1 MIHVLGVIYLSTF
14 ASLTLATSPPPYSSP
29 PLLFGDSEI
38 IEKRW
43 LGQRRNL
50 NLLPFVIVKYSHNQ
64 ILSQVNL
71 QKQFIFL
78 FSFLT
83 FSEKYNTFCKY
94 LHYQTI
100 LLVEKRYIN
109 RKNQTKK
116 PAAGAARILIFYSSP
131 PPRNPKKRDKGE
143 GDL

>member
-1 MIHVLGVIYLSTF
+1 M
-14 ASLTLATSPPPYSSP
+14 AC
-29 PLLFGDSEI
+29 
-38 IEKRW
+38 
-43 LGQRRNL
+43 
-50 NLLPFVIVKYSHNQ
+50 PFRGTCLQPVVKYSNNQ

-71 QKQFIFL
+71 HKQFIFI

-131 PPRNPKKRDKGE
+131 TPLRNPKKRDKGGGGSVAKARDSQLSAPNLKAE
-143 GDL
+143 TEAQKLSEQKKAF